1 MTVEFRGVSTA
12 SLGAMLKGYGVM
24 AGVGAEWPDAR
35 CWWTPTGALA
45 TEIPSLDGASSEL
58 QREEVR
64 SALASVLDW
73 ADRIGQT
80 FAKADGSAPPLK
92 DPTTWTEL
100 DPDAAVDAEAVGIQ
114 FGREDPV
121 PNPVLGSWGQA
132 IGGRANQFNT
142 LREAT
147 KAARQAPRPDI
158 DCAIFDEERPPKARL
173 RRGGGLLFP
182 EGIKRYATGSGPK
195 WIKESEKPLGN
206 WDYIL
211 AMRGLLLLRGA
222 ARSPRG
228 SRRFYP
234 AFPFVLPGSVVRA
247 QGSTTLTQE
256 VFLPTWSSD
265 RPRTLAEF
273 QAQVR
278 GFQARVGRRDFASGA
293 ADFRRAVVGRA
304 VTGAFDAFHRFV
316 LEPRKP
322 GQRSPQSQAVSR
334 GITMV
339 GPVSAARS
347 SLRLLLAPLDD
358 SGWLEKFR
366 PSGRVDGAAEKL
378 ALAKTSFDEAVH
390 TAIDV
395 RRERGNDTSHVAVLR
410 ALWDLQLT
418 LWRVSER
425 PGAIATFRPAPLL
438 EGHAWG
444 RVLSE
449 LLKRSSAARLG
460 WALASLGWTPVRD
473 ENGQPVKKPVVEQ
486 LLPVTSNGR
495 GGLGVPDPAPTL
507 RVGQPGHN
515 PARELAAL
523 SWRRWLDTVNLPVL
537 AATGTRPAD
546 IADVAALLR
555 GDVAIKDVQRYL
567 LAFLVLDGK
576 GEAPPPTPASGPVPP
591 AYAALRLW
599 LELSARPAP
608 GERRPLDGVVPRGI
622 ATGTQRSVRSACRTA
637 LRRLRTAGLPG
648 FWPDDARPSG
658 KNVALPKVDL
668 TVPQASLMA
677 AAVLVPLRKESV
689 ARLANTLLVPSA
701 SHQQHQPRLET
712 AHV

>member
-1 MTVEFRGVSTA
+1 
-12 SLGAMLKGYGVM
+12 
-24 AGVGAEWPDAR
+24 
-35 CWWTPTGALA
+35 
-45 TEIPSLDGASSEL
+45 
-58 QREEVR
+58 
-64 SALASVLDW
+64 
-73 ADRIGQT
+73 
-80 FAKADGSAPPLK
+80 
-92 DPTTWTEL
+92 
-100 DPDAAVDAEAVGIQ
+100 
-114 FGREDPV
+114 
-121 PNPVLGSWGQA
+121 
-132 IGGRANQFNT
+132 
-142 LREAT
+142 
-147 KAARQAPRPDI
+147 
-158 DCAIFDEERPPKARL
+158 
-173 RRGGGLLFP
+173 
-182 EGIKRYATGSGPK
+182 
-195 WIKESEKPLGN
+195 
-206 WDYIL
+206 
-211 AMRGLLLLRGA
+211 MRGLLLLRGA
-222 ARSPRG
+222 VRSPRG
-228 SRRFYP
+228 SRHEYP
-234 AFPFVLPGSVVRA
+234 SFPFILPGSVLRA

-256 VFLPTWSSD
+256 VFLPTWSSN

-304 VTGAFDAFHRFV
+304 VTGAFDAFHRFA

-322 GQRSPQSQAVSR
+322 GQRSPQCQAVSR
-334 GITMV
+334 GVTMV
-339 GPVSAARS
+339 GPVSAAQG

-366 PSGRVDGAAEKL
+366 LGGKVDRASEKL

-395 RRERGNDTSHVAVLR
+395 RTERGDDTSHVAVLR

-425 PGAIATFRPAPLL
+425 PGAFRPAPLL
-438 EGHAWG
+438 EGRAWG

-460 WALASLGWTPVRD
+460 WALASLGWTPIPD
-473 ENGQPVKKPVVEQ
+473 DNGQPVTKPIVEQ

-495 GGLGVPDPAPTL
+495 GGLGVPDPAPAH
-507 RVGQPGHN
+507 RVGQPGQN
-515 PARELAAL
+515 PAREIAAL

-537 AATGTRPAD
+537 AARGTRPAE

-555 GDVAIKDVQRYL
+555 GDVAIKDVQGYL

-576 GEAPPPTPASGPVPP
+576 GEAPPPTPSSGPVSP

-608 GERRPLDGVVPRGI
+608 GERRPLDSVVPRGI
-622 ATGTQRSVRSACRTA
+622 ATGTQCSVRSACRTA
-637 LRRLRTAGLPG
+637 LRRLRVAGLPG

-658 KNVALPKVDL
+658 KNVALPRVDL
-668 TVPQASLMA
+668 TVPQARLMA
-677 AAVLVPLRKESV
+677 AAVLVPLRQESI
-689 ARLANTLLVPSA
+689 ARLANTLLVPST
-701 SHQQHQPRLET
+701 SHEPQYQARLET